1 MSIIKVLKMKLTKNI
16 RISIYILVPII
27 LWMISGLFKNDN
39 VEIINKDNDL
49 FSVQTLLSYALEY
62 QPLIKLKATTKSEA
76 RIYVKAKTS
85 GEVVRIG
92 ALQGAF
98 VEKDTILCSL
108 GVVELNRTE
117 VKAPFSGYI
126 EQIVKPGNFL
136 ERGQICA
143 TIIQLSPISF
153 VAGVPEY
160 DINKVRINQNVNVE
174 LVTGQKIKG
183 KLTFVSK
190 SASPDTRTFS
200 VESQIENLDGA
211 IKDGLTA
218 NMTIEI
224 DKVKA
229 HKISP
234 SILLLNDEGKLGIR
248 IIQEGNLAKFVEIII
263 LEDSEE
269 GLWVTGIPEKVEII
283 IQGQG
288 FVEDDQ
294 EVITNRI

>member
-1 MSIIKVLKMKLTKNI
+1 MKLTKNV
-16 RISIYILVPII
+16 RLSLYILVPII
-27 LWMISGLFKNDN
+27 LWMISGFFKNDN
-39 VEIINKDNDL
+39 LEIKKETSDL
-49 FSVQTLLSYALEY
+49 FNVQTYLSIAEEY
-62 QPLIKLKATTKSEA
+62 QPLIKLKATSFSETKVN
-76 RIYVKAKTS
+76 VKAKTS
-85 GEVVRIG
+85 GEVVSIG
-92 ALQGAF
+92 AIQGDY
-98 VEKDTILCSL
+98 VKKDSILCSL

-117 VKAPFSGYI
+117 VKAPFSGFI
-126 EQIVKPGNFL
+126 EQIIKPGNFL

-143 TIIQLSPISF
+143 TVIKLDPITF
-153 VAGVPEY
+153 YAGVPEY
-160 DINKVRINQNVNVE
+160 DINKVRVNQKVNLE

-183 KLTFVSK
+183 SLTFVSK
-190 SASPDTRTFS
+190 SASSETRTFRVGS
-200 VESQIENLDGA
+200 MIDNPDGF

-224 DKVKA
+224 DLVKA

-248 IIQEGNLAKFVEIII
+248 VIEKESIAKFIEIII

-288 FVEDDQ
+288 FVEDGQ
-294 EVITNRI
+294 KVVTNRI

>member
-1 MSIIKVLKMKLTKNI
+1 MKLTKNI
-16 RISIYILVPII
+16 RISLYILLPIL
-27 LWMISGLFKNDN
+27 LWMASALLKNN
-39 VEIINKDNDL
+39 EGEVIEETNDL
-49 FSVQTLLSYALEY
+49 FSVQTILSNAVKY

-76 RIYVKAKTS
+76 RINVKAKTS
-85 GEVVRIG
+85 GEVVKIG
-92 ALQGAF
+92 ATQGNY
-98 VEKDTILCSL
+98 VLKDTVLCSL
-108 GVVELNRTE
+108 GIVELNRTE

-136 ERGQICA
+136 ERGQVCA
-143 TIIQLSPISF
+143 TIIQLNPISF

-160 DINKVRINQNVNVE
+160 DINKVRINQKVNLE
-174 LVTGQKIKG
+174 LVTGQSING
-183 KLTFVSK
+183 ELTFVSK
-190 SASPDTRTFS
+190 SASPDTRTFQ
-200 VESQIENLDGA
+200 VESQIENLDGL

-248 IIQEGNLAKFVEIII
+248 IVTKGNIAKFVEIII

-269 GLWVTGIPEKVEII
+269 GLWITGISEKVEII

-288 FVEDDQ
+288 FVEDGQ
-294 EVITNRI
+294 EVIANRI

>member
-1 MSIIKVLKMKLTKNI
+1 MKLTKNI
-16 RISIYILVPII
+16 RISLYILIPIL
-27 LWMISGLFKNDN
+27 LWMISGLFKNESID
-39 VEIINKDNDL
+39 EKIKTSDL
-49 FSVQTLLSYALEY
+49 FSVQTSISYAEEY
-62 QPLIKLKATTKSEA
+62 QPLIKLKATSYSETKVD
-76 RIYVKAKTS
+76 VKAKTS
-85 GEVVRIG
+85 GEVVKIG
-92 ALQGAF
+92 SIQGKLI
-98 VEKDTILCSL
+98 EKDEVLCSL

-126 EQIVKPGNFL
+126 ERIIKPGNFL
-136 ERGQICA
+136 ERGQVCA
-143 TIIQLSPISF
+143 TIIKLDPITF
-153 VAGVPEY
+153 FAGVPEY
-160 DINKVRINQNVNVE
+160 DINKVRVNQKINLE
-174 LVTGQKIKG
+174 LVTGDKIEG
-183 KLTFVSK
+183 NLTFVSK
-190 SASPDTRTFS
+190 SASPDTRTFRVGS
-200 VESQIENLDGA
+200 MIKNPNGF

-218 NMTIEI
+218 NMSIEI

-248 IIQEGNLAKFVEIII
+248 IIKQDKFAQFIEIII

-288 FVEDDQ
+288 FVEDGQ

>member
-1 MSIIKVLKMKLTKNI
+1 MKLTKNI
-16 RISIYILVPII
+16 RISLYILLPIL
-27 LWMISGLFKNDN
+27 LWMASGLFKNN
-39 VEIINKDNDL
+39 EGEVIEETNDL
-49 FSVQTLLSYALEY
+49 FSVQTILSNAVKY

-76 RIYVKAKTS
+76 RINVKAKTS
-85 GEVVRIG
+85 GEVVKIG
-92 ALQGAF
+92 ATQGNY
-98 VEKDTILCSL
+98 VLKDTVLCSL
-108 GVVELNRTE
+108 GIVELNRTE

-136 ERGQICA
+136 ERGQVCA
-143 TIIQLSPISF
+143 TIIQLNPISF
-153 VAGVPEY
+153 IAGVPEY
-160 DINKVRINQNVNVE
+160 DINKVRINQKVNLE
-174 LVTGQKIKG
+174 LVTGQSING

-190 SASPDTRTFS
+190 SASPDTRTFQ
-200 VESQIENLDGA
+200 VESQIENLDGL

-248 IIQEGNLAKFVEIII
+248 IVTKGNIAKFVEIII

-269 GLWVTGIPEKVEII
+269 GLWITGISEKVEII

-288 FVEDDQ
+288 FVEDGQ

>member
-1 MSIIKVLKMKLTKNI
+1 MRFTKNI
-16 RISIYILVPII
+16 RISLYISIPIV
-27 LWMISGLFKNDN
+27 LWMLSGILKNDLS
-39 VEIINKDNDL
+39 ELPNKTSDL
-49 FSVQTLLSYALEY
+49 FNVQTFLSYAEEY
-62 QPLIKLKATTKSEA
+62 QPFIKLKATTKSEK
-76 RIYVKAKTS
+76 RINVKAKTS
-85 GEVVRIG
+85 GEVVNIG
-92 ALQGAF
+92 AIQGSY
-98 VEKDTILCSL
+98 VEKDKVLCSL

-126 EQIVKPGNFL
+126 EEIVKPGNFL
-136 ERGQICA
+136 ERGQVCA
-143 TIIQLSPISF
+143 TIIQLDPISLI
-153 VAGVPEY
+153 AGVPEY
-160 DINKVRINQNVNVE
+160 DINKVQVNQNVYVE
-174 LVTGQKIKG
+174 LVTGQQIIG

-200 VESQIENLDGA
+200 VESQISNNDGS

-218 NMTIEI
+218 EISIEI

-248 IIQEGNLAKFVEIII
+248 YVKNSKFAQFIEVTI

-269 GLWVTGIPEKVEII
+269 GLWVTDIPEEIEII

>member
-1 MSIIKVLKMKLTKNI
+1 MKITKNI
-16 RISIYILVPII
+16 RISLYILIPIL
-27 LWMISGLFKNDN
+27 LWMISGLFKEDEFQKPSEAGDLFN
-39 VEIINKDNDL
+39 VE
-49 FSVQTLLSYALEY
+49 TLLSKATEY
-62 QPLIKLKATTKSEA
+62 QPLIKLKASTKSEK
-76 RIYVKAKTS
+76 RINVKAKTS
-85 GEVVRIG
+85 GEVVKIG
-92 ALQGAF
+92 AIQGAY
-98 VEKDTILCSL
+98 VKKDTVLCSL

-117 VKAPFSGYI
+117 VKAPFSGFI

-143 TIIQLSPISF
+143 TIIQLDPITLI
-153 VAGVPEY
+153 AGVPEY
-160 DINKVRINQNVNVE
+160 DINKVRIGQNVFVE
-174 LVTGQKIKG
+174 LVTGQKING

-200 VESQIENLDGA
+200 VESQIENSDGKV
-211 IKDGLTA
+211 KDGLTA
-218 NMTIEI
+218 EISIEI
-224 DKVKA
+224 DKVMA

-248 IIQEGNLAKFVEIII
+248 IVNNGKYANFVEIII

-269 GLWVTGIPEKVEII
+269 GLWVTGIPEEVEII

-288 FVEDDQ
+288 FVENGQ